1 MQMTHKHKKWL
12 QILVDEDFPRKL
24 LWSENAD
31 LKFSVNNEGE
41 DLNKKPL
48 SPASKG
54 KADNKKQRNRGTGDW
69 NIRGIMIVLR
79 LWKTHI

>member
-1 MQMTHKHKKWL
+1 MQMTHKHKEWL
-12 QILVDEDFPRKL
+12 QILVEEDLPRKL

-41 DLNKKPL
+41 DVNKKPL

-54 KADNKKQRNRGTGDW
+54 KADNKRQRNRETGDW
-69 NIRGIMIVLR
+69 NIRRIMIVLR

>member
-1 MQMTHKHKKWL
+1 MTHKHKKWL

-48 SPASKG
+48 SLASKG
-54 KADNKKQRNRGTGDW
+54 KADNKRQRNRGTGDW